1 MEVLD
6 EVKNWAARCSR
17 CGTCKYTFGQYLPSC
32 PPGQRFRLEGYYPS
46 GRLWIGKGLQDGVL
60 STEDEDVLER
70 IYTCTACRACEVSC
84 VNLCKDH
91 IVEVVEAI
99 RQMAVSQG
107 CLVPA
112 HVFMIDSLKKND
124 NVLDKPKEERGAW
137 AEGLDLKDITK
148 EKTDVVYRAGCMISF
163 DPEIWG
169 AARDAI
175 ALLQQAGVDV
185 GIAGKE
191 EACCGGKAYEMGYQG
206 ELGKYAAHN
215 IEAWAN
221 AGVKTV
227 VTPCSDGYYA
237 FKRLYPELG
246 SSFEVLHM
254 VEFIDRLIKENK
266 LKFTRRVPMTVTYHD
281 PCHLGRRDHVY
292 VPGEPIMGIYDAP
305 RDIIKSIPGVEL
317 VEMERIKEN
326 AWCCGAGGGVKE
338 AYPDFNDWT
347 AQERIEEARSTGA
360 EALVTACGW
369 CERNFIDAINDMGEK
384 MRVYDIVELVQQA
397 I

>member
-6 EVKNWAARCSR
+6 EVKNWAAKCAR
-17 CGTCKYTFGQYLPSC
+17 CGTCKYFFNLYLPSC
-32 PPGQRFRLEGYYPS
+32 PPGERFRLEGYYPS

-148 EKTDVVYRAGCMISF
+148 EKADVIYRAGCMISF

-191 EACCGGKAYEMGYQG
+191 EACCGGRAYEIGYLG
-206 ELGKYAAHN
+206 EFTKYAEHN
-215 IEAWAN
+215 LETYNGASASKLI
-221 AGVKTV
+221 VS
-227 VTPCSDGYYA
+227 CSDGYSHL
-237 FKRLYPELG
+237 KLLYPKVN
-246 SSFEVLHM
+246 SKMNFEVLHM
-254 VEFIDRLIKENK
+254 VEYLDQLIKEGRI
-266 LKFTRRVPMTVTYHD
+266 KFTKEVPMKVTYHD
-281 PCHLGRRDHVY
+281 PCHLGRY
-292 VPGEPIMGIYDAP
+292 NGIYDPP
-305 RDIIKSIPGVEL
+305 RDILGSIPGLEL
-317 VEMERIKEN
+317 VEMERSREN
-326 AWCCGAGGGVKE
+326 SWCCGAGAGVKQ
-338 AYPDFNDWT
+338 AYPDFSLWAAN
-347 AQERIEEARSTGA
+347 ERIKEAKATGA
-360 EALVTACGW
+360 TALVTSCPW
-369 CERNFIDAINDMGEK
+369 CERNFKDAIKEYGEK
-384 MRVYDIVELVQQA
+384 IEVYDIAEIARKA